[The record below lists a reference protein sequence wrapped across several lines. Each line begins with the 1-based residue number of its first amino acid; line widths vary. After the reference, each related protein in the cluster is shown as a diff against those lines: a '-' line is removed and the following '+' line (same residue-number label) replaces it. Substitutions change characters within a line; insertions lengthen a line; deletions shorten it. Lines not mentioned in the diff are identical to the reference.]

1 MEGGTSKQRSM
12 EGACER
18 FRNAETKDGI
28 SGKTAGERIHRLHVC
43 TVKDINRD
51 KYKPT
56 TQKGDKL
63 WLL

>member
-1 MEGGTSKQRSM
+1 M
-12 EGACER
+12 R